1 MGAGRRV
8 LQHPPTRKEV
18 STPDI
23 DSQIARLKDLIAKRE
38 EIDAEL
44 SMILGIAPRTRKVQ
58 RCSVCHEEGHSAR
71 TCPQQQPAQ

>member
-1 MGAGRRV
+1 MGADRRL
-8 LQHPPTRKEV
+8 LQHSHTRKEV
-18 STPDI
+18 NKPDI

-44 SMILGIAPRTRKVQ
+44 SMILGITPRTRKVQ